1 MKKQASDQQAHERR
15 YQQRKQAEAAKKP
28 LKPAPRQDT
37 SGSGPTR
44 SESAKQDKTRES

>member
-28 LKPAPRQDT
+28 FQPKGTRQDSSQSPAP
-37 SGSGPTR
+37 
-44 SESAKQDKTRES
+44 AKKEGAKD